1 MASKSALLVW
11 GGWDGHQPKE
21 VAELLNGELQKH
33 GFTTEVSDTLD
44 AYLDEEKLKSLDLI
58 VPLWTMGSIKREQLN
73 PLLNAVK
80 SGVGIGGVHGG
91 MCDSFRNETEYQWM
105 TGGQWVAH
113 PGNDGV
119 EYTVEIR
126 DPDHF
131 ITQGSPSVLNI
142 KSEQY
147 YLHVDPAVRVLAT
160 TRFPVA
166 GVDGP
171 HSQNGVVDMPTIW
184 TKYWGE
190 GRVFYNA
197 LGHQA
202 NIVAQPEVLNLTIRG
217 LLWAAHAEELAQ

>member
-21 VAELLNGELQKH
+21 VSEILQGELVKH
-33 GFTTEVSDTLD
+33 GFAVEVSDTLD
-44 AYLDEEKLKSLDLI
+44 AYLDEAKLKSLDLI
-58 VPLWTMGSIKREQLN
+58 VPLWTMGTITQEQLH

-80 SGVGIGGVHGG
+80 SGVGLGGVHGG

-105 TGGQWVAH
+105 TGGQWVSH

-119 EYTVEIR
+119 EYTVDIR
-126 DPDHF
+126 DPDHY
-131 ITQGSPSVLNI
+131 ITQGSSAVISV

-160 TRFPVA
+160 TRFPTA

-171 HSQNGVVDMPTIW
+171 HVKNGIVDMPTVW

-202 NIVAQPEVLNLTIRG
+202 NIIAQPDVLNLTVRG
-217 LLWAAHAEELAQ
+217 LLWAAHAE

>member
-1 MASKSALLVW
+1 MASKSALIVQ

-21 VAELLNGELQKH
+21 VSEILAAELIKH
-33 GFTTEVSDTLD
+33 GFTVEVSDTLD
-44 AYLDEEKLKSLDLI
+44 AYKDEAKLKSLDLI
-58 VPLWTMGSIKREQLN
+58 VPLWTMSTITGEQLG

-91 MCDSFRNETEYQWM
+91 MCDAFRNETEYQFM

-119 EYTVEIR
+119 EYTVDVR
-126 DPDHF
+126 DRDHF
-131 ITQGSPSVLNI
+131 ITQGSPASFAV

-147 YLHVDPAVRVLAT
+147 YLHVDPAVRVLAS
-160 TRFPVA
+160 TRFPVP

-171 HSQNGVVDMPTIW
+171 HTKNGAVDMPTVW
-184 TKYWGE
+184 TKYYGE

-202 NIVAQPEVLNLTIRG
+202 NIVAQPEVLLLTIRG
-217 LLWAAHAEELAQ
+217 LLWAAHAEELA

>member
-1 MASKSALLVW
+1 MAQRSALIVW

-21 VAELLNGELQKH
+21 VAEILHDALSKH
-33 GFTTEVSDTLD
+33 SFSVEVSDTLD
-44 AYLDEEKLKSLDLI
+44 AYKDEAKLKALDLI
-58 VPLWTMGSIKREQLN
+58 VPLWTMGTITRDQLQ
-73 PLLNAVK
+73 PLLRAVE

-91 MCDSFRNETEYQWM
+91 MCDSFRNETEYQFM

-119 EYTVEIR
+119 EYTVDIR
-126 DPDHF
+126 DQDHF
-131 ITQGSPSVLNI
+131 ITQGSPAVIHI

-171 HSQNGVVDMPTIW
+171 HTQNGIVDMPTVW
-184 TKYWGE
+184 TKYWGK

-202 NIVAQPEVLNLTIRG
+202 NIVAQPEVLQLTTRG
-217 LLWAAHAEELAQ
+217 LLWAAHAEEAA